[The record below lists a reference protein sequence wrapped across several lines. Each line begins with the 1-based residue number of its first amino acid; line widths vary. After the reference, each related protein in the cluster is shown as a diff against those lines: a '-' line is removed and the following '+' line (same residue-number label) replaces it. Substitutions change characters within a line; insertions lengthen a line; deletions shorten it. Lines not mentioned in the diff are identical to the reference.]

1 MSPLGMVRLL
11 FNVAAL
17 LGQLINP
24 SMFCSAMSEEDT
36 KSNSH
41 PTYSQP
47 AMSEDDA
54 ADENVGNSN
63 GATQPMPSLEEG
75 IADAAPAATPA
86 AAPSTTPAAGR
97 ISTENRIPAPGNSS
111 KSIADAIISAGDKH
125 AALLRDLVE
134 QFSSSRQVYI
144 P

>member
-1 MSPLGMVRLL
+1 MVRLL
-11 FNVAAL
+11 FNVTAL
-17 LGQLINP
+17 LGRLINP
-24 SMFCSAMSEEDT
+24 SIFCRAMVEEDT

-41 PTYSQP
+41 TASSQP

-54 ADENVGNSN
+54 ADENVGNST
-63 GATQPMPSLEEG
+63 GATKPRPSLEEG
-75 IADAAPAATPA
+75 IADTAPAVTPV

-97 ISTENRIPAPGNSS
+97 VSTENRIPAPGNSS

-125 AALLRDLVE
+125 AALLRGLVE
-134 QFSSSRQVYI
+134 QFSSSRQVHI

>member
-1 MSPLGMVRLL
+1 MPPLGMVRLL
-11 FNVAAL
+11 FNAAAL
-17 LGQLINP
+17 LGQLIDP
-24 SMFCSAMSEEDT
+24 STLCRAMPEEDT

-41 PTYSQP
+41 LTSSQQ

-63 GATQPMPSLEEG
+63 GATHPRPSLEEG

-97 ISTENRIPAPGNSS
+97 ISTENRIPAPRSEEHTS
-111 KSIADAIISAGDKH
+111 ELQSHYSISYAVFCLKKKKK
-125 AALLRDLVE
+125 
-134 QFSSSRQVYI
+134 FF
-144 P
+144 

>member
-1 MSPLGMVRLL
+1 MVHLP
-11 FNVAAL
+11 FNVATL

-24 SMFCSAMSEEDT
+24 SMFCRAMSEEAT

-41 PTYSQP
+41 PTSSQQTI
-47 AMSEDDA
+47 SEDDA
-54 ADENVGNSN
+54 ADENVGNSK

-75 IADAAPAATPA
+75 IADAAPAATPV

-111 KSIADAIISAGDKH
+111 KSIADAIISARDKH
-125 AALLRDLVE
+125 AALLRGLVE
-134 QFSSSRQVYI
+134 QFSSSRQVHI

>member
-1 MSPLGMVRLL
+1 MARLP

-24 SMFCSAMSEEDT
+24 SMFCRAMSEEAT

-41 PTYSQP
+41 PTSSQ
-47 AMSEDDA
+47 DDA

-63 GATQPMPSLEEG
+63 GATQPRPSLEEG

-97 ISTENRIPAPGNSS
+97 VSTENRIPSPGNSS

-125 AALLRDLVE
+125 AALLRGLVE
-134 QFSSSRQVYI
+134 QFSSSRQVHI

>member
-11 FNVAAL
+11 FIVAAL

-24 SMFCSAMSEEDT
+24 SMFCRAMSEEAT

-41 PTYSQP
+41 PTSSQ
-47 AMSEDDA
+47 DDA

-75 IADAAPAATPA
+75 IADAAPATTPA
-86 AAPSTTPAAGR
+86 AAPSTTPTAGR
-97 ISTENRIPAPGNSS
+97 VSAENRIPAPGTSS

-125 AALLRDLVE
+125 AALLRGLVE
-134 QFSSSRQVYI
+134 QFSSSRQVHI

>member
-24 SMFCSAMSEEDT
+24 SMFCRAMSEEDT

-63 GATQPMPSLEEG
+63 GATHPRPSLEEG

>member
-1 MSPLGMVRLL
+1 VSPLGMVRLL
-11 FNVAAL
+11 FIAAAL

-24 SMFCSAMSEEDT
+24 SMFCRAMSEEDT

-63 GATQPMPSLEEG
+63 GATQPRPSLEEG

-125 AALLRDLVE
+125 AALLRGLVE
-134 QFSSSRQVYI
+134 QFSSSRQVHI

>member
-1 MSPLGMVRLL
+1 MVRLL

-17 LGQLINP
+17 LGQLINS
-24 SMFCSAMSEEDT
+24 SMFCRAMPEEDT

-41 PTYSQP
+41 PTSSQP

-63 GATQPMPSLEEG
+63 GATQPRPSLEEG
-75 IADAAPAATPA
+75 IADAAPAVTPV

-97 ISTENRIPAPGNSS
+97 IFTENRIPAPGSSS
-111 KSIADAIISAGDKH
+111 KSIAYAIISAGDKH
-125 AALLRDLVE
+125 AALLRGLVE
-134 QFSSSRQVYI
+134 QFSSSRQVHI

>member
-1 MSPLGMVRLL
+1 MVRLL

-24 SMFCSAMSEEDT
+24 SMFCRAMSEEAT

-41 PTYSQP
+41 PTSSQQ
-47 AMSEDDA
+47 AMSEDDV

-63 GATQPMPSLEEG
+63 GATQPRPSLEEG
-75 IADAAPAATPA
+75 IANAAPAATPA

-97 ISTENRIPAPGNSS
+97 ISTENRIPVLENSS
-111 KSIADAIISAGDKH
+111 KSIADTIISAGDKH
-125 AALLRDLVE
+125 AALLHGLVE
-134 QFSSSRQVYI
+134 QFSSSRQVHI

>member
-1 MSPLGMVRLL
+1 MVHLL
-11 FNVAAL
+11 FNVATL

-24 SMFCSAMSEEDT
+24 LMFCRAMSEEGT
-36 KSNSH
+36 RSNSH
-41 PTYSQP
+41 PASSQQ

-63 GATQPMPSLEEG
+63 VATHPRPSLEEG
-75 IADAAPAATPA
+75 IADAAPAATLVT
-86 AAPSTTPAAGR
+86 APSTTTAAGR
-97 ISTENRIPAPGNSS
+97 VFTENRIPAPGSSS

-125 AALLRDLVE
+125 PALLRGLVE
-134 QFSSSRQVYI
+134 QFSSSRQVHI

>member
-1 MSPLGMVRLL
+1 MSPLGMVRLI

-24 SMFCSAMSEEDT
+24 LMFCRAMSEEAT
-36 KSNSH
+36 KSNPH
-41 PTYSQP
+41 PTSSQ
-47 AMSEDDA
+47 DDA

-63 GATQPMPSLEEG
+63 GATQPRPSLEEG
-75 IADAAPAATPA
+75 IADAAPAVTPV

-97 ISTENRIPAPGNSS
+97 VSTENRIPAPGNSS

-125 AALLRDLVE
+125 AALLRGLVE
-134 QFSSSRQVYI
+134 QFSSSRQVHI